1 MDSKEMLAHRSQSDS
16 RRYDFIKFLLLHRY
30 METTDLPMSKR
41 IIRPNENNDTSTKK
55 TEKYLSN
62 QNGLGT
68 HKYDIKK
75 GYTV

>member
-1 MDSKEMLAHRSQSDS
+1 
-16 RRYDFIKFLLLHRY
+16 

-41 IIRPNENNDTSTKK
+41 IIRPNENNDTSTIKA
-55 TEKYLSN
+55 EKYLSN